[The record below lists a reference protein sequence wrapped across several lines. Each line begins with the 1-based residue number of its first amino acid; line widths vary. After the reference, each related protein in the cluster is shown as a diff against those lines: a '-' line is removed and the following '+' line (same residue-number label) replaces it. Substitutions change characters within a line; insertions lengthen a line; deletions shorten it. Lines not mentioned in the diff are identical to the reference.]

1 MRGRE
6 DRSWQHAAEILCQI
20 VCLRDGRS
28 SRAASSVG
36 GQVSS
41 SSGSR
46 GQSPKERVDPAERD
60 YVRAI
65 LDCYLATGHGH
76 RHLPARPSLRAGAVS
91 ATGSP
96 RAGQERHAGDDG
108 APDVS
113 ARWSAAAGA
122 RPSLFSARRRGTAG
136 VPPQSRIRPLP
147 GAQVA
152 ISRRGEG
159 CRERRETRR
168 SIVVSRWSGESR
180 RLQLRSLVLVR

>member
-46 GQSPKERVDPAERD
+46 GQSPKEPVDPAERD

-65 LDCYLATGHGH
+65 LDCHLWLPGTATVTS
-76 RHLPARPSLRAGAVS
+76 RHDRRCAQGLFRRRVPLELVKSAMLVTTARRTFRRGGPLPRVRALHYFLPAVEELL
-91 ATGSP
+91 
-96 RAGQERHAGDDG
+96 E
-108 APDVS
+108 
-113 ARWSAAAGA
+113 
-122 RPSLFSARRRGTAG
+122 F
-136 VPPQSRIRPLP
+136 PPNPEYVRYL
-147 GAQVA
+147 
-152 ISRRGEG
+152 EHK
-159 CRERRETRR
+159 
-168 SIVVSRWSGESR
+168 
-180 RLQLRSLVLVR
+180 LRSLAAAKVAESGGRRAGPSS